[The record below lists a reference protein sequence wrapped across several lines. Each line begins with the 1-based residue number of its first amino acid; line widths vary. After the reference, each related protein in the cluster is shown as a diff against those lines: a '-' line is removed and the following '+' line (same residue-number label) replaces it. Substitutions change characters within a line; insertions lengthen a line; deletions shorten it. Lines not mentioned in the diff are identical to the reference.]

1 MMKIIKRVR
10 SRVDSFY
17 LFFAFF
23 AIILS
28 LLFFYLLQG
37 DRNIRHYDE
46 YRQILQ
52 EMNTLEHQWDSIFF
66 QKYRYI
72 DHDETSRIS
81 KALDEMINSLK
92 KSALRDE
99 FGEDIYDD
107 FKAVG
112 DAYDKKR
119 DLIIRFEALN
129 ANLTNSLHTMY
140 DLKKMITLHYRDDPE
155 KLDLVNTLFFNVG
168 QIYMEMPYDKVEFYR
183 LIGSLKLYMG
193 ENKLFQYLFLHL
205 ENFAVNVKKLKGII
219 EENSNIKLA
228 DRITHLSNEMS
239 LLYNNVREEQKMIG
253 IGFFASAFFVLLL
266 LIFSYARV
274 KKSAKELLAFRY
286 AIENS
291 ANAIVITDIDRHIQY
306 VNDAFEVQSGYKKE
320 EIYGENP
327 NILKSNLVKPEVYK
341 NLNETLDRGEK
352 WQGELINR
360 KKDGSLLYERV
371 SIVPIFMD
379 GKLVQYLAIKL
390 DVTEYIQQQKIL
402 QQAATVYESIG
413 DGIITTDENKKIVSV
428 NPAFSD
434 HFGYSEEE
442 LLGKEPTIIMSLKED
457 EVFYKKMWY
466 TLLSQGRWSGRV
478 ENRAKNGK
486 SIPVWLTIAVVKND
500 QQEIQNYIA
509 IYTNLEEIIEMEE
522 KVEYLAY
529 HDSLTHLPNRAD
541 FERKISDILD
551 IAKITRDKVAIL
563 FIDLD
568 RFKVIND
575 TLGHHVGDAILVELS
590 LRIQKVLGK
599 KDLLARIGGDEFV
612 VIVNSVQENK
622 YAGKLA
628 IGWLADEIL
637 SAIREM
643 IEVQDYHLY
652 TTASIGIAI
661 YPDDGSDRNEII
673 KHADSAMYHAKEK
686 GKDNYQFYT
695 KQLSLDVEER
705 LNLEQELLHAIE
717 RNEFIL
723 HYQPQYS
730 LEDRRI
736 CGAEALLR
744 WHNKNLGWIPPDHF
758 ISIAEETGIIVNIG
772 YYVFEEAC
780 KEYMRWQEMGLD
792 IGSISINISSIQFR
806 EDDIFEKLKEIILKV
821 GIPAHKIE
829 LEITEHF
836 IMEYSTTNLTILED
850 LRNIGCRISIDDFG
864 TGYSSMSYM
873 KSLALDTIKID
884 KSFIMDLPGDSH
896 DAEVSKAIIA
906 LSKSLGYQVVA
917 EGIETKE
924 QENFLRKHKCDI
936 GQGYYFAKPMD
947 SESFV
952 PFVKEKN
959 SIIK

>member
-1 MMKIIKRVR
+1 MR

-28 LLFFYLLQG
+28 LLFLYLLQG

-46 YRQILQ
+46 YRQTLQ
-52 EMNTLEHQWDSIFF
+52 EMNTLEHQWDSIFS

-81 KALDEMINSLK
+81 KALDEMMNSLK
-92 KSALRDE
+92 KSTLRDE
-99 FGEDIYDD
+99 FGEHVYDD
-107 FKAVG
+107 FIAMK
-112 DAYDKKR
+112 DAYAKKK
-119 DLIIRFEALN
+119 DLLIRFEALN

-140 DLKKMITLHYRDDPE
+140 DLQKTITLHYKDDPE
-155 KLDLVNTLFFNVG
+155 KLNLVNALFFNVG
-168 QIYMEMPYDKVEFYR
+168 QIYMEMPYDKAEFYR
-183 LIGSLKLYMG
+183 LIGSLKVYMS

-205 ENFAVNVKKLKGII
+205 ENFAVNVKKLKEVI
-219 EENSNIKLA
+219 EENSNIKLSDMIA
-228 DRITHLSNEMS
+228 HLSNEMS
-239 LLYNNVREEQKMIG
+239 QIYNNVREEQKMIG
-253 IGFFASAFFVLLL
+253 IGFFALAFLILLL

-274 KKSAKELLAFRY
+274 KKTAKELLAFRY

-291 ANAIVITDIDRHIQY
+291 ANAIIITDTDRHIQY
-306 VNDAFEVQSGYKKE
+306 VNDAFEVQSGYSRE

-327 NILKSNLVKPEVYK
+327 NILKSNLVDAEVYK
-341 NLNETLDRGEK
+341 TLNETLDRGEK

-360 KKDGSLLYERV
+360 RKDGSLLYERV

-379 GKLVQYLAIKL
+379 GELVQYLAIKL
-390 DVTEYIQQQKIL
+390 DVTEYIKQQKFL

-413 DGIITTDENKKIVSV
+413 DGIIITDEKKKIVSV
-428 NPAFSD
+428 NPAFSRL
-434 HFGYSEEE
+434 FGYSEEE
-442 LLGKEPTIIMSLKED
+442 LRGKEPMVIMSLKED

-466 TLLSQGRWSGRV
+466 QLLSQGRWSGRV

-486 SIPVWLTIAVVKND
+486 VIPVWLTIAVVKNEK
-500 QQEIQNYIA
+500 QEVQNFIA

-522 KVEYLAY
+522 KAEYLAY

-541 FERKISDILD
+541 FERKISDVLD
-551 IAKITRDKVAIL
+551 IAKISWAKVAIL

-575 TLGHHVGDAILVELS
+575 TLGHHVGDAILIELS
-590 LRIQKVLGK
+590 KRIQKVLGK
-599 KDLLARIGGDEFV
+599 NDLLARIGGDEFV
-612 VIVNSVQENK
+612 VIVNSVQEKK
-622 YAGKLA
+622 YVGR
-628 IGWLADEIL
+628 LADEIL
-637 SAIREM
+637 SVIREV

-661 YPDDGSDRNEII
+661 YPDDGYDRNEII

-705 LNLEQELLHAIE
+705 LNMEQELLHAIE

-723 HYQPQYS
+723 YYQPQYS
-730 LEDRRI
+730 LKNRKI

-744 WHNKNLGWIPPDHF
+744 WHNKNLGWISPNDF
-758 ISIAEETGIIVNIG
+758 ISIAEETGIIVTIG

-806 EDDIFEKLKEIILKV
+806 EDDIFEQLKKIILKV

-917 EGIETKE
+917 EGIETHE
-924 QENFLRKHKCDI
+924 QEMFLRKHECDI
-936 GQGYYFAKPMD
+936 GQGFYFARPME
-947 SESFV
+947 SERFV
-952 PFVKEKN
+952 AFVQEQNKN
-959 SIIK
+959 EE

>member
-1 MMKIIKRVR
+1 MRARI
-10 SRVDSFY
+10 DNFY

-99 FGEDIYDD
+99 FGEHIYDD
-107 FKAVG
+107 FKGVG
-112 DAYDKKR
+112 DAYEKKR
-119 DLIIRFEALN
+119 DLLIRFEALN

-140 DLKKMITLHYRDDPE
+140 DLQKTITLHYKDDLE
-155 KLDLVNTLFFNVG
+155 KLDLVNALFFNVG
-168 QIYMEMPYDKVEFYR
+168 QIYMEMPYDKAEFYK
-183 LIGSLKLYMG
+183 LIGSLKVYMG

-205 ENFAVNVKKLKGII
+205 ENFAVNVNKLKELID
-219 EENSNIKLA
+219 ENSNIKLA
-228 DRITHLSNEMS
+228 DMITHLSDEMS
-239 LLYNNVREEQKMIG
+239 MLYNSVREEQKMIG
-253 IGFFASAFFVLLL
+253 IGFFALAFLILLL

-274 KKSAKELLAFRY
+274 KKAAKELLAFRY

-291 ANAIVITDIDRHIQY
+291 ANAIIITDTDRHIQY

-320 EIYGENP
+320 EVYGENP
-327 NILKSNLVKPEVYK
+327 NILKSNLVNPEVYE
-341 NLNETLDRGEK
+341 NMNETLDRGEK
-352 WQGELINR
+352 WEGELINR
-360 KKDGSLLYERV
+360 RKDGSLLYERA

-379 GKLVQYLAIKL
+379 GELVQYLAIKL
-390 DVTEYIQQQKIL
+390 DVTEYIKQQKFL

-413 DGIITTDENKKIVSV
+413 DGIIITDENKKIVSV

-434 HFGYSEEE
+434 LFGYSEYE
-442 LLGKEPTIIMSLKED
+442 LLGEEPTVIMSLKED

-466 TLLSQGRWSGRV
+466 TLLSKGRWSGRV

-486 SIPVWLTIAVVKND
+486 ILPIWLTIAVVKNEKE
-500 QQEIQNYIA
+500 EIQNFIA

-522 KVEYLAY
+522 KAEHLAY

-551 IAKITRDKVAIL
+551 IAKISWAKVAIL

-575 TLGHHVGDAILVELS
+575 TLGHHVGDAILIELS
-590 LRIQKVLGK
+590 MRIQKVLGK
-599 KDLLARIGGDEFV
+599 NDLLARIGGDEFV
-612 VIVNSVQENK
+612 VIVNSVQEKK
-622 YAGKLA
+622 Y
-628 IGWLADEIL
+628 IGRLADEIL
-637 SAIREM
+637 SVIREV

-661 YPDDGSDRNEII
+661 YPDDGYDRNEII
-673 KHADSAMYHAKEK
+673 KHADSAMYHAKDK

-705 LNLEQELLHAIE
+705 LNMEQELLHAIE

-723 HYQPQYS
+723 YYQPQYS
-730 LEDRRI
+730 LKNRKI

-744 WHNKNLGWIPPDHF
+744 WHNKNLGWISPNDF

-792 IGSISINISSIQFR
+792 IGSISINISSTQFR
-806 EDDIFEKLKEIILKV
+806 EDDIFEQLKKIILKV

-917 EGIETKE
+917 EGIETHE
-924 QENFLRKHKCDI
+924 QEMFLRKHECDI
-936 GQGYYFAKPMD
+936 GQGFYFAKPM
-947 SESFV
+947 ESKRFV
-952 PFVKEKN
+952 AFVEEQNKN
-959 SIIK
+959 EE

>member
-1 MMKIIKRVR
+1 MKLIKRVR
-10 SRVDSFY
+10 TRIDNFY
-17 LFFAFF
+17 LLFAFF

-72 DHDETSRIS
+72 DHDETSGIS
-81 KALDEMINSLK
+81 KALEEMINSLK

-99 FGEDIYDD
+99 FGEHIYDD

-112 DAYDKKR
+112 DAYDKKK
-119 DLIIRFEALN
+119 DLLIRFEALN

-140 DLKKMITLHYRDDPE
+140 DLKKTITLHYKDDPE
-155 KLDLVNTLFFNVG
+155 KLDLVNALFFNVG
-168 QIYMEMPYDKVEFYR
+168 QIYMEMPYDKAEFYK
-183 LIGSLKLYMG
+183 LIASLKVYMH

-205 ENFAVNVKKLKGII
+205 ENFAVNVKKLKELI

-228 DRITHLSNEMS
+228 DMIIHLSNEMS
-239 LLYNNVREEQKMIG
+239 LLYNSVREEQKMIG
-253 IGFFASAFFVLLL
+253 IGFFALAFLILLL
-266 LIFSYARV
+266 LISSYARV

-291 ANAIVITDIDRHIQY
+291 ANAIVITDTERNIQY
-306 VNDAFEVQSGYKKE
+306 VNDAFEVQSGYRKE
-320 EIYGENP
+320 EVYGENP
-327 NILKSNLVKPEVYK
+327 NILKSNLVNPEVYK

-352 WQGELINR
+352 WEGELINKR
-360 KKDGSLLYERV
+360 KNGSLLYERT

-379 GKLVQYLAIKL
+379 GELVQYLAIKL
-390 DVTEYIQQQKIL
+390 DVTDYIKQQKIL

-413 DGIITTDENKKIVSV
+413 DGILITDENKKIVSV
-428 NPAFSD
+428 NSAFFD
-434 HFGYSEEE
+434 IFGYSEEE
-442 LLGKEPTIIMSLKED
+442 LLGKEPTVIMSLKED
-457 EVFYKKMWY
+457 EVFYKKMWFK
-466 TLLSQGRWSGRV
+466 LLSKGRWSGRV

-486 SIPVWLTIAVVKND
+486 VIPVWLTIAVVRNEHQKV
-500 QQEIQNYIA
+500 QNFIA

-522 KVEYLAY
+522 KAEYLAY

-541 FERKISDILD
+541 FERQISDILD
-551 IAKITRDKVAIL
+551 LGKITGDKVAIL

-575 TLGHHVGDAILVELS
+575 TLGHHVGDAILIELS
-590 LRIQKVLGK
+590 IRIQKVLAK
-599 KDLLARIGGDEFV
+599 NDLLARIGGDEFV
-612 VIVNSVQENK
+612 VIVNSIQEKK
-622 YAGKLA
+622 Y
-628 IGWLADEIL
+628 IGRLADKIL
-637 SAIREM
+637 SVIREV

-661 YPDDGSDRNEII
+661 YPDDGDDRNEII
-673 KHADSAMYHAKEK
+673 KHADSAMYHAKDK

-695 KQLSLDVEER
+695 RQLSLDVEER
-705 LNLEQELLHAIE
+705 LNMEQELLHALE
-717 RNEFIL
+717 RNEFML
-723 HYQPQYS
+723 YYQPQYA
-730 LEDRRI
+730 LKNRKI

-744 WHNKNLGWIPPDHF
+744 WHNENLGWISPDDF
-758 ISIAEETGIIVNIG
+758 ISIAEETGIIVKIG

-780 KEYMRWQEMGLD
+780 KAYMRWQEMGLD
-792 IGSISINISSIQFR
+792 IGSISINISSVQFR
-806 EDDIFEKLKEIILKV
+806 EDDIFEQLKKIILKV

-829 LEITEHF
+829 LEITERF
-836 IMEYSTTNLTILED
+836 IMEYSTTNLSILED

-884 KSFIMDLPGDSH
+884 KSFITDLPGDSH

-906 LSKSLGYQVVA
+906 LSKSLGYQVIA
-917 EGIETKE
+917 EGIETDE
-924 QENFLRKHKCDI
+924 QEMFLRKHECDI
-936 GQGYYFAKPMD
+936 GQGYYFARPM
-947 SESFV
+947 ESARFITFV
-952 PFVKEKN
+952 QEHHKN
-959 SIIK
+959 EE